1 MPETQVSVTEYE
13 KDDGTTQTQYRTTIP
28 KHLAEHYDM
37 DGDTTLVWS
46 AGSAAD
52 KLELQVKRDD

>member
-13 KDDGTTQTQYRTTIP
+13 KDDGTQTQYRTTIP
-28 KHLAEHYDM
+28 KNLAEFFEM
-37 DGDTTLVWS
+37 DGDTTLNWS

-52 KLELQVKRDD
+52 KLEIEVQRDD